1 MRIMNYG
8 NDYAI
13 RDVQNGVQHVE
24 SKQPDTKAEIPAGE
38 AEKHE
43 PENEEQPAEAAEP
56 EKEQEAKPKSKKGK
70 KA

>member
-24 SKQPDTKAEIPAGE
+24 SEQPDTKAEIPAGE
-38 AEKHE
+38 AEKQE
-43 PENEEQPAEAAEP
+43 PAGEQPAEEP
-56 EKEQEAKPKSKKGK
+56 EKEPEAKPKSRKGK

>member
-1 MRIMNYG
+1 MNYG

-24 SKQPDTKAEIPAGE
+24 SRQPDTKAEIQAGE
-38 AEKHE
+38 AEKQD
-43 PENEEQPAEAAEP
+43 PEVEEQPAEAAEP
-56 EKEQEAKPKSKKGK
+56 EKEQEAKPKPKKVK

>member
-1 MRIMNYG
+1 MNYG

-13 RDVQNGVQHVE
+13 RDVQNEVQHVE

-38 AEKHE
+38 AEKQE
-43 PENEEQPAEAAEP
+43 PEE
-56 EKEQEAKPKSKKGK
+56 EQEAKPKSKKGK

>member
-1 MRIMNYG
+1 MRILNYG

-24 SKQPDTKAEIPAGE
+24 SRQPDTKAEIPAGE
-38 AEKHE
+38 AEKQE
-43 PENEEQPAEAAEP
+43 SESKEQPAEAAEP
-56 EKEQEAKPKSKKGK
+56 EKEQEAKPKSRKGK